1 VTNLKSM
8 DEFTQCATCS
18 RVPLVGEA
26 VTVIQRG
33 RREAIVCDPCLAKP
47 RAAEL
52 GEPVRRERMKTAAGA
67 ETVQRII
74 PRPVP
79 ATQPLKTPAPAI

>member
-1 VTNLKSM
+1 M
-8 DEFTQCATCS
+8 DEFSQCAICS
-18 RVPLVGEA
+18 RMPLVGEG
-26 VTVIQRG
+26 VTVMQRG
-33 RREAIVCDPCLAKP
+33 RREAIVCDPCIAKP

-79 ATQPLKTPAPAI
+79 VSRPLERPAPAV

>member
-1 VTNLKSM
+1 M
-8 DEFTQCATCS
+8 DEFSQCAICS
-18 RVPLVGEA
+18 RMPLVGEG
-26 VTVIQRG
+26 VTVLQRG
-33 RREAIVCDPCLAKP
+33 RREAIVCDPCIAKP

-79 ATQPLKTPAPAI
+79 ASRPLERPAPAV

>member
-1 VTNLKSM
+1 MTNLGSM
-8 DEFTQCATCS
+8 DEFTQCAICS
-18 RVPLVGEA
+18 RMPLIGEG
-26 VTVIQRG
+26 VTVMQHG

-47 RAAEL
+47 RTAEL

-79 ATQPLKTPAPAI
+79 ARQPLKRPAPAV

>member
-1 VTNLKSM
+1 M
-8 DEFTQCATCS
+8 DEFSQCAICS
-18 RVPLVGEA
+18 RMPLVGEG
-26 VTVIQRG
+26 VTVMQRG
-33 RREAIVCDPCLAKP
+33 RREAIVCDPCIAKP

-52 GEPVRRERMKTAAGA
+52 GEPVRRERMKTVAGA

-79 ATQPLKTPAPAI
+79 ASRPLERPAPAV

>member
-1 VTNLKSM
+1 M
-8 DEFTQCATCS
+8 DEFSQCAICF
-18 RVPLVGEA
+18 RMPLVGEG
-26 VTVIQRG
+26 VTVLQRG
-33 RREAIVCDPCLAKP
+33 RREAIVCDPCIAKP

-79 ATQPLKTPAPAI
+79 ASRPLERPAPAV